1 MSLIQNKDKAF
12 SKIARIFAD
21 VMNKALISIGT
32 NVNRETN
39 LALCHELLNEAFPE
53 INYSNT
59 SITTPY
65 GNTYKDD
72 FLNQLAFIYTS
83 EAKQEILKRLK
94 SIEKKMGRNAT
105 DKVNGSV
112 KIDIDLVIW
121 NEEILKP
128 DDMERSYIV
137 DLLPSLID

>member
-1 MSLIQNKDKAF
+1 MSLIGNKDKAF

-32 NVNRETN
+32 NVDREAN
-39 LALCHELLNEAFPE
+39 LALCHELLNGIFPE
-53 INYSNT
+53 VTYSNT

-65 GNTYKDD
+65 GNTCKDD
-72 FLNQLAFIYTS
+72 FLNQLAFVYTS
-83 EAKQEILKRLK
+83 DAKEEIQKQLK
-94 SIEKKMGRNAT
+94 SVEKRIGRTAT
-105 DKVNGSV
+105 DKVNGKV

-121 NEEILKP
+121 NEEVLKP
-128 DDMERSYIV
+128 EDMERSYIA

>member
-39 LALCHELLNEAFPE
+39 LALCHELLNGAFSE
-53 INYSNT
+53 ITYSNT

-83 EAKQEILKRLK
+83 ETKEEILKRLK
-94 SIEKKMGRNAT
+94 SIEKKIGRNAT
-105 DKVNGSV
+105 DKVNGNV

-121 NEEILKP
+121 NDEILKP
-128 DDMERSYIV
+128 DDMERSYII

>member
-39 LALCHELLNEAFPE
+39 LALCHELLNEAFSE
-53 INYSNT
+53 ITYSKT

-83 EAKQEILKRLK
+83 GTKEEILKKLK
-94 SIEKKMGRNAT
+94 SIEKKIGRNAI
-105 DKVNGSV
+105 DKVSGSV

-128 DDMERSYIV
+128 DDMERSYII

>member
-1 MSLIQNKDKAF
+1 LSLIQNKDKAF

-32 NVNRETN
+32 NVNREAT
-39 LALCHELLNEAFPE
+39 LALCHELLNGVFPE
-53 INYSNT
+53 ITYSNT

-72 FLNQLAFIYTS
+72 FLNQLAFVYTS
-83 EAKQEILKRLK
+83 ETKEEIQKQLK
-94 SIEKKMGRNAT
+94 SIEKRIGRTAT
-105 DKVNGSV
+105 DKVNGKV
-112 KIDIDLVIW
+112 KIDIDLLIW

-128 DDMERSYIV
+128 DDMERSYIA

>member
-1 MSLIQNKDKAF
+1 LSLIQNKDKAF

-32 NVNRETN
+32 NVNREAN
-39 LALCHELLNEAFPE
+39 LALCHKLLNGTFSE
-53 INYSNT
+53 ITYSNT

-72 FLNQLAFIYTS
+72 FLNQLAFVYTS
-83 EAKQEILKRLK
+83 EAKEEVHKRLK
-94 SIEKKMGRNAT
+94 SIEKKIGRNAT
-105 DKVNGSV
+105 DKVNGKV

-121 NEEILKP
+121 NEEVLKP

>member
-1 MSLIQNKDKAF
+1 
-12 SKIARIFAD
+12 
-21 VMNKALISIGT
+21 MNKALISIGT

-39 LALCHELLNEAFPE
+39 LALCHELLNGAFSE
-53 INYSNT
+53 ITYSNT

-83 EAKQEILKRLK
+83 ETKEEILKRLK
-94 SIEKKMGRNAT
+94 SIEKKIGRNAT
-105 DKVNGSV
+105 DKVNGNV

-121 NEEILKP
+121 NDEILKP
-128 DDMERSYIV
+128 DDMERSYII

>member
-39 LALCHELLNEAFPE
+39 LALCHELLNDAFSE
-53 INYSNT
+53 IVYSNT

-72 FLNQLAFIYTS
+72 FLNQLAFVYTS
-83 EAKQEILKRLK
+83 EAKEEVHKQLK
-94 SIEKKMGRNAT
+94 SIEKKIGRNTT
-105 DKVNGSV
+105 DKVNGKV

-121 NEEILKP
+121 NEEVLKP

>member
-32 NVNRETN
+32 NVDREAN
-39 LALCHELLNEAFPE
+39 LTLCHELLNEAFSE
-53 INYSNT
+53 ITYSKT

-65 GNTYKDD
+65 GNIYKDD

-83 EAKQEILKRLK
+83 EAKEEILKRLK
-94 SIEKKMGRNAT
+94 SIEKKIGRNVT

-128 DDMERSYIV
+128 DDMERSYII